1 MRIVFFGNTEFSN
14 PTLNRCNSSYDI
26 VSVVTNHSKQMG
38 RGRKFLETPVKSLA
52 DELNLDVIEGD
63 SLNDKNF
70 ISQLKSLS
78 PDLFVVVAYRILP
91 QALLEIPKLGSINL
105 HSSLLPKYRGA
116 APIQHSI
123 MNGDEVTGVSTFII
137 EPQVDTG
144 NILLQKECK
153 IEEDDNYGTLSLK
166 LSNIGAEL
174 VVESINRYHDGTLTP
189 TLQDNKLV
197 TLAPKIKKEDYIID
211 WNQDVFTVNNKV
223 RAFSPYPG
231 AYTVIDNK
239 RLKIFQATANKGIDY
254 NETGKIIN
262 LSKEYFEVTCSHG
275 SLKIYE
281 IQIEGKKRMSSKD
294 FMMGFQRLEGISLG

>member
-14 PTLNRCNSSYDI
+14 PTLNKCNSSYDVI
-26 VSVVTNHSKQMG
+26 SVVTNHSKQMG

-52 DELNLDVIEGD
+52 DELKLNVMEIDN
-63 SLNDKNF
+63 LNDESF
-70 ISQLKSLS
+70 INQLKSLS
-78 PDLFVVVAYRILP
+78 PDLFVVVAYRVLP
-91 QALLEIPKLGSINL
+91 QTLLDIPRLGSINL

-123 MNGDEVTGVSTFII
+123 MNGDQVTGVSTFII
-137 EPQVDTG
+137 EPKVDTG
-144 NILLQKECK
+144 NILLQKQCK
-153 IEEDDNYGTLSLK
+153 INEDDDYGTLSSK
-166 LSNIGAEL
+166 LSTIGAEL
-174 VVESINRYHDGTLTP
+174 LIESISKYHDGSITP
-189 TLQDNKLV
+189 VLQDNKLA

-211 WNQDVFTVNNKV
+211 WNKDASVVNNKI

-231 AYTVIDNK
+231 AYTLINNK
-239 RLKIFQATANKGIDY
+239 RIKIFKSKLNKGIDY
-254 NETGKIIN
+254 NEAGKIIN

-294 FMMGFQRLEGISLG
+294 FIMGFQTLEGVCLG

>member
-14 PTLNRCNSSYDI
+14 PTLNKCNSSYDI

-38 RGRKFLETPVKSLA
+38 RGRKLLETPVKSLA
-52 DELNLDVIEGD
+52 DQLNLDIIEVD
-63 SLNDKNF
+63 NLNDKNF
-70 ISQLKSLS
+70 INQLKSLS
-78 PDLFVVVAYRILP
+78 PDLFVVVAYKVLP
-91 QALLEIPKLGSINL
+91 EELLEIPKLGSINL

-137 EPQVDTG
+137 EPKVDTG
-144 NILLQKECK
+144 NILLQKKCK
-153 IEEDDNYGTLSLK
+153 IEKDDNYGTLSLK

-174 VVESINRYHDGTLTP
+174 IVESINKYHDKTLTP
-189 TLQDNKLV
+189 IIQNNKLA
-197 TLAPKIKKEDYIID
+197 TLAPKIKREDYIID
-211 WNQDVFTVNNKV
+211 WNQDSFIVNNKI

-231 AYTVIDNK
+231 AYTIINNK
-239 RLKIFQATANKGIDY
+239 RLKIFQAIVNKGINY
-254 NETGKIIN
+254 KETGKIIN

-275 SLKIYE
+275 SLKIYN

-294 FMMGFQRLEGISLG
+294 FMIGFQDLEGVNLG

>member
-14 PTLNRCNSSYDI
+14 PTLSKCNSSYDI

-52 DELNLDVIEGD
+52 DELKLDVIEVD
-63 SLNDKNF
+63 NLNDENF
-70 ISQLKSLS
+70 IDKLKSLS
-78 PDLFVVVAYRILP
+78 PDLFVVVAYKVLP
-91 QALLEIPKLGSINL
+91 KPLLEIPRLGSINL

-123 MNGDEVTGVSTFII
+123 INGDKVTGVSTFII
-137 EPQVDTG
+137 EPKIDTG

-153 IEEDDNYGTLSLK
+153 IEEDDNYGSLSLK
-166 LSNIGAEL
+166 LSTIGAEL
-174 VVESINRYHDGTLTP
+174 LIESIKKYNDGSITP
-189 TLQDNKLV
+189 SLQDNKLA

-211 WNQDVFTVNNKV
+211 WNQDVSVINNKV

-239 RLKIFQATANKGIDY
+239 RLKIFEAKVNKGIDY
-254 NETGKIIN
+254 KETGKIIN
-262 LSKEYFEVTCSHG
+262 FSKEYFEVTCSHG

-294 FMMGFQRLEGISLG
+294 FIMGFQKLEGVFLG

>member
-14 PTLNRCNSSYDI
+14 PTLNKCNSSYDI
-26 VSVVTNHSKQMG
+26 VSVVTNRSKQMG

-52 DELNLDVIEGD
+52 DDLNLDIIEVD
-63 SLNDKNF
+63 NLNNENF
-70 ISQLKSLS
+70 IEQLKSLS
-78 PDLFVVVAYRILP
+78 PDLFVVVAYKVLP
-91 QALLEIPKLGSINL
+91 SALLEIPKLGSINL

-123 MNGDEVTGVSTFII
+123 MNGDEITGVSTFII
-137 EPQVDTG
+137 EPKVDTG

-153 IEEDDNYGTLSLK
+153 IEEDDNYGTLSSK
-166 LSNIGAEL
+166 LSTIGAEIL
-174 VVESINRYHDGTLTP
+174 VKSIRKYNDGTITP
-189 TLQDNKLV
+189 TLQDNKLA

-211 WNQDVFTVNNKV
+211 WNQDASIVNNKI

-231 AYTVIDNK
+231 AYTLINNK
-239 RLKIFQATANKGIDY
+239 RIKIFKSELNNGIDY
-254 NETGKIIN
+254 KETGKIIN

-294 FMMGFQRLEGISLG
+294 FIMGFQKLEGVSFG

>member
-14 PTLNRCNSSYDI
+14 PM
-26 VSVVTNHSKQMG
+26 TNHSKQMG

-52 DELNLDVIEGD
+52 DKLKLNVIEID
-63 SLNDKNF
+63 NLNDENF
-70 ISQLKSLS
+70 INQLKSLS
-78 PDLFVVVAYRILP
+78 PDLFVVVAYKVLP
-91 QALLEIPKLGSINL
+91 QTLLDIPRLGSINL

-137 EPQVDTG
+137 EPKVDTG

-153 IEEDDNYGTLSLK
+153 INEDDNYGTLSSK
-166 LSNIGAEL
+166 LSTIGAEL
-174 VVESINRYHDGTLTP
+174 LIESINKYNDGSITP
-189 TLQDNKLV
+189 VLQDNKLA

-211 WNQDVFTVNNKV
+211 WNQDASIVNNKI

-231 AYTVIDNK
+231 AYTLVDNK
-239 RLKIFQATANKGIDY
+239 RLKIFKSELNKGIDY
-254 NETGKIIN
+254 KETGKIIN

-275 SLKIYE
+275 SLKVYE

-294 FMMGFQRLEGISLG
+294 FIMGFQKLEGVFLG